1 MEQEQTLTIEEKLI
15 AIQGYVANTCT
26 ALTAENLAESC
37 RRYNLALLLNDTI
50 ECKGGRYYNKT
61 VARLIDPNCDRV
73 IATTGEAEHL
83 GSYKDGKKDCYDG
96 NTEEA
101 VATARRI
108 ALSGLFGFNM

>member
-26 ALTAENLAESC
+26 TLTAENLAEIC
-37 RRYNLALLLNDTI
+37 HRYNLALLLNDTI

-101 VATARRI
+101 VETARRI

>member
-15 AIQGYVANTCT
+15 AIQGYVANICT
-26 ALTAENLAESC
+26 TLTAENLAEIC

-73 IATTGEAEHL
+73 IAATGEAEHL

>member
-15 AIQGYVANTCT
+15 AIQDCVAGTCT
-26 ALTAENLAESC
+26 VCSMEHLAEIC

>member
-26 ALTAENLAESC
+26 TLTAENFAEIC

-61 VARLIDPNCDRV
+61 VASLIDPNCDRV

-101 VATARRI
+101 VETARRI